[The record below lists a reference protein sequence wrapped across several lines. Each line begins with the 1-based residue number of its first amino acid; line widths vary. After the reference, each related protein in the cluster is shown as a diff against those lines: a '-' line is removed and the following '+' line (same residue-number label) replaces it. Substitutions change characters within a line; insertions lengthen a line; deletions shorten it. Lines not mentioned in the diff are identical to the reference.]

1 MSTLLHAIV
10 GLIDAVVGDI
20 IAEDNS
26 PSRLSRSTMA
36 VVNLDEA
43 RRRIEERSELHAFI
57 SVSAEPGEGVVVAVK
72 DLVDV
77 AGMVTTAGGV
87 ILPNIPAREDAPVIR
102 RIREEGCLVVG
113 KTNLHE
119 FAFGVTS
126 ANPHYGTVRNPHDTS
141 RVAGGSSGGS
151 AVAVAAGMCDWAV
164 GSDTGGSIRIP
175 ASLCGVAGFKPALG
189 SIDTSGVVPL
199 SWSLDTLGPLAP
211 DVAAT
216 ARAYS
221 MMSGDPVDL
230 DRLEKPRI
238 ALPAGWVTDLDQATE
253 AAWRLVSAGWPEI
266 EFVDRDRLFQVGLTI
281 LLVEA
286 ATYHREWA
294 SESPEKYGA
303 DVIGHIRRGL
313 AIAGVDYVQAMR
325 ERSRLQERAALAME
339 RVEALL
345 LPATAIVAPPV
356 DSGNEV
362 REPLSRFTRPFNTT
376 GQPVAV
382 VPAPSAGLP
391 VGMQVVGRTNE
402 GALRAALWLERE
414 WNGASRTA

>member
-1 MSTLLHAIV
+1 MA
-10 GLIDAVVGDI
+10 AVVGDI
-20 IAEDNS
+20 FPEDNS
-26 PSRLSRSTMA
+26 PGRLPRSTMA
-36 VVNLDEA
+36 DVNLDEA
-43 RRRIEERSELHAFI
+43 RKRIEERAELNAFI
-57 SVSAEPGEGVVVAVK
+57 SVSAEQGDGVVVAVK

-77 AGMVTTAGGV
+77 EGMVTTAGGV
-87 ILPNIPAREDAPVIR
+87 ILPDIPAREDAPVIR
-102 RIREEGCLVVG
+102 RIRGEGCVVVG

-126 ANPHYGTVRNPHDTS
+126 ANPHYGTVRNPHDPS

-189 SIDTSGVVPL
+189 SVNTAGVIPL
-199 SWSLDTLGPLAP
+199 SWSLDTLGPMAP
-211 DVAAT
+211 DMAAA

-221 MMSGDPVDL
+221 MMSGERIDL

-238 ALPAGWVTDLDQATE
+238 ASPAGWVTDLDQATA
-253 AAWRLVSAGWPEI
+253 AAWRTVSAGLPEL
-266 EFVDRDRLFQVGLTI
+266 EFVERDSLFQVGLTI

-286 ATYHREWA
+286 AAYHRVWV

-303 DVIGHIRRGL
+303 DVLGHVRRGL
-313 AIAGVDYVQAMR
+313 AISGVDYVDALR
-325 ERSRLQERAALAME
+325 ERSRLQERARLAME
-339 RVEALL
+339 NVDALL

-382 VPAPSAGLP
+382 LPAPVAGLP
-391 VGMQVVGRTNE
+391 VGIQVVARTNE
-402 GALRAALWLERE
+402 RALRAALWLERE
-414 WNGASRTA
+414 WRGAVRAE